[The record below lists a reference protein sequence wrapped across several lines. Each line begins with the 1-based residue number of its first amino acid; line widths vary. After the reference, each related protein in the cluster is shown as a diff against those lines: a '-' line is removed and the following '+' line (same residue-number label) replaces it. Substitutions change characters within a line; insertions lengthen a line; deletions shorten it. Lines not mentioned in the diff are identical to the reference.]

1 MIYHFNLNLLDGY
14 MLIVI
19 ITIRFVSIVIKIHCN
34 VHMHFYFLIATFY
47 QYKLNM
53 SKDFKKSFY
62 NLHTRFLTFLLN
74 RPQYICYTKSPI
86 EQSLSMNFNTNDE
99 EIINLNIYILQRK
112 CTIQAFL
119 KKTPTLSVLNEKMVK
134 QTC

>member
-1 MIYHFNLNLLDGY
+1 
-14 MLIVI
+14 
-19 ITIRFVSIVIKIHCN
+19 
-34 VHMHFYFLIATFY
+34 
-47 QYKLNM
+47 M

-99 EIINLNIYILQRK
+99 DIINLNTYILQRK
-112 CTIQAFL
+112 CTIQAF
-119 KKTPTLSVLNEKMVK
+119 KKKNNPTLSVLNEKMVK

>member
-1 MIYHFNLNLLDGY
+1 
-14 MLIVI
+14 
-19 ITIRFVSIVIKIHCN
+19 
-34 VHMHFYFLIATFY
+34 
-47 QYKLNM
+47 M
-53 SKDFKKSFY
+53 SKDLKKSFY

-112 CTIQAFL
+112 CLF
-119 KKTPTLSVLNEKMVK
+119 KKKKNTTLAVLNEKMVK

>member
-1 MIYHFNLNLLDGY
+1 
-14 MLIVI
+14 
-19 ITIRFVSIVIKIHCN
+19 
-34 VHMHFYFLIATFY
+34 
-47 QYKLNM
+47 M

-99 EIINLNIYILQRK
+99 EIINLDIYILQRK
-112 CTIQAFL
+112 CTIQAF
-119 KKTPTLSVLNEKMVK
+119 KKKQNTLSVLNEKKIGKTDMLSPNLK
-134 QTC
+134 SNNSSWSYLYQGRYSLTGIIE

>member
-1 MIYHFNLNLLDGY
+1 
-14 MLIVI
+14 
-19 ITIRFVSIVIKIHCN
+19 
-34 VHMHFYFLIATFY
+34 
-47 QYKLNM
+47 M

-112 CTIQAFL
+112 CTIQAF
-119 KKTPTLSVLNEKMVK
+119 KKKNPHVIRVK
-134 QTC
+134 

>member
-1 MIYHFNLNLLDGY
+1 
-14 MLIVI
+14 
-19 ITIRFVSIVIKIHCN
+19 
-34 VHMHFYFLIATFY
+34 
-47 QYKLNM
+47 M

-99 EIINLNIYILQRK
+99 EIINLLYTTEKMYNSSL
-112 CTIQAFL
+112 L
-119 KKTPTLSVLNEKMVK
+119 KKKKPRYP
-134 QTC
+134 C